1 MKKPFITVDRIQS
14 CLLNCLNSGY
24 VKAEYPGDDGRGSS
38 VKTTD
43 LAPMRMVDMGCFF
56 SNFYSCLL
64 SLKQYQ
70 DV

>member
-43 LAPMRMVDMGCFF
+43 LAPMRMADMG
-56 SNFYSCLL
+56 
-64 SLKQYQ
+64 
-70 DV
+70 